1 MTWQLALH
9 ELRRSSAG
17 LTFWLLLAAGQL
29 VIALLLFAQL
39 EVFARIGPEL
49 TAAGS
54 QLNATDLI
62 IAPTLNSL
70 LLVLLLSAPLMAQ
83 GGFAGEHRSGRLP
96 LWLGSPIATTRLFI
110 GRTLGLFLSLLPLLL
125 TGTLTVALA
134 GLGIEIDTGR
144 LAVGISMLALCSLWL
159 SALLIAL
166 STLLDHPAA
175 ALALSYAVVL
185 SLWLLDSL
193 GSADSGPAW
202 LALLPHIDP
211 AFSGLLRGQ
220 DLAYF
225 LITGSAVSLIGIQRL
240 ARRRGD
246 V

>member
-17 LTFWLLLAAGQL
+17 LTYWLLLAAGQL
-29 VIALLLFAQL
+29 IIALLLFAQL
-39 EVFARIGPEL
+39 EGFARIGPQL

-62 IAPTLNSL
+62 IAPTLGSL
-70 LLVLLLSAPLMAQ
+70 LLVLLLSAPLIAQ
-83 GGFAGEHRSGRLP
+83 GGFAAEQRSGRLT
-96 LWLGSPIATTRLFI
+96 LWLGSPIDTTRLFV
-110 GRTLGLFLSLLPLLL
+110 GRVLGLFLSLLPLLL
-125 TGTLTVALA
+125 TGSLTLALA
-134 GLGIEIDTGR
+134 GLGIEIDVGR
-144 LAVGISMLALCSLWL
+144 LAVGITMLALCSLWL

-175 ALALSYAVVL
+175 VLALSYTVVL

-193 GSADSGPAW
+193 GSGDSGPAW

-211 AFSGLLRGQ
+211 AFNGLLRGQ

-225 LITGSAVSLIGIQRL
+225 LITGSAVGLIGIQRL
-240 ARRRGD
+240 ARRRGEA
-246 V
+246 